1 MTSLNHH
8 QATTAESSD
17 DGQKVMCLRL
27 SGETVSGEC
36 LSVAGGEMVSGS
48 CTYQWQRVVP
58 ASGGIERIVGAVG
71 PSYVTDDRD
80 IGCHIRVIVRMMRRR
95 RTTNG
100 RRRNKSEGG
109 YHRPVIAHATTDA
122 TVVAAVS
129 SKHPD
134 DERVLASDA
143 TGEGRRLRGTTLV
156 ERMEERKRRW
166 FNDEWEHAE
175 KREYAYIREERLLR
189 EQQWGEREQ
198 RSFEGRYGSEKSYS
212 IADFV
217 NPEWDGT

>member
-1 MTSLNHH
+1 
-8 QATTAESSD
+8 
-17 DGQKVMCLRL
+17 MCLRL

-58 ASGGIERIVGAVG
+58 VSGGIESIVGAVG
-71 PSYVTDDRD
+71 PSYVTNDRD

-100 RRRNKSEGG
+100 RSSKQERRRLPSAC
-109 YHRPVIAHATTDA
+109 HRPRDDGRDGRRGGEL
-122 TVVAAVS
+122 

-143 TGEGRRLRGTTLV
+143 TEKEGRRLRGTTLV

-166 FNDEWEHAE
+166 
-175 KREYAYIREERLLR
+175 L
-189 EQQWGEREQ
+189 
-198 RSFEGRYGSEKSYS
+198 
-212 IADFV
+212 
-217 NPEWDGT
+217 